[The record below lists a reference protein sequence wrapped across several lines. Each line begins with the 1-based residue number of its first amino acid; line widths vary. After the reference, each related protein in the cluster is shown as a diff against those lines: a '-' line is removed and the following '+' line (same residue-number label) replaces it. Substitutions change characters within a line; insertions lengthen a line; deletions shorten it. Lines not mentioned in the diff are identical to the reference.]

1 MPLPHRADRRTLN
14 TYLVPECYSY
24 GAAGHVLKH
33 VEPMVR
39 TEEVCQVRTDASW
52 ADDPGALR
60 TCYTAIPED
69 LRDISQGDCVE
80 LALHESQPWPVSL
93 MQDCRHVH
101 AYVVGKILREIL
113 LQALLFNPT
122 IELDGGCI
130 ESTYGTGP
138 VTRLQ
143 E

>member
-1 MPLPHRADRRTLN
+1 
-14 TYLVPECYSY
+14 
-24 GAAGHVLKH
+24 
-33 VEPMVR
+33 
-39 TEEVCQVRTDASW
+39 
-52 ADDPGALR
+52 
-60 TCYTAIPED
+60 
-69 LRDISQGDCVE
+69 
-80 LALHESQPWPVSL
+80 

-122 IELDGGCI
+122 VELNGGCI
-130 ESTYGTGP
+130 EGTYGTGP